1 MSEQPTEK
9 QKNFL
14 TQRKVPIPATK
25 AEATAVIG
33 KIINPVGETTQTMIT
48 EQHMSSEKSAPTQ
61 LKSDIQD
68 CEELY
73 RIENNVKAFF
83 ANNNEPLVNEKIG
96 LYVKLIWMPML
107 IAVLFTI
114 VKTL

>member
-1 MSEQPTEK
+1 MVMSEQPTEK

-14 TQRKVPIPATK
+14 NQRKVPIPATK

-33 KIINPVGETTQTMIT
+33 KIINPVGETTQTVIT
-48 EQHMSSEKSAPTQ
+48 DQDTSQPSPGQ

-68 CEELY
+68 CEDLY

-96 LYVKLIWMPML
+96 LYVKLIWMGRH
-107 IAVLFTI
+107 A
-114 VKTL
+114 